1 MVGARARSL
10 RLSVWFGSAAAFLT
24 SLGVARVA
32 GAQAPSNSVAAQ
44 ALFDD
49 ARRLMAN
56 GKYDEACPKLVESER
71 LDAGAG
77 TLLNLADC
85 HQHQGRIATAWSEFL
100 EAAAVSKSNGETAR
114 EQAARQLAAAL
125 TSRLSYITIDVAAGQ
140 IPGFQMTRDGAIVGE
155 AQWGT
160 PIPADPGDH
169 LVAASAPGRQPWRA
183 NVTVRPG
190 DATTAEIAVPLLGPE
205 RAASPVAAS
214 ATPAVPTD
222 VTAVSAPPA
231 AGFGTQRTL
240 ALVAGGVGV
249 VGVGLG
255 TVFGF
260 VSKSKHDDAEHHCV
274 GSVCRDQA
282 GVDLKSQAITAGNV
296 ATVAFIVGGVA
307 LAGGAVLWFTAHANG
322 ESQAQVGLGLGTVH
336 VAGRF

>member
-10 RLSVWFGSAAAFLT
+10 RLLVRFGSAAAFVT
-24 SLGVARVA
+24 SFGVVRVARAEV
-32 GAQAPSNSVAAQ
+32 PSNSVAAQ
-44 ALFDD
+44 ALFDE
-49 ARRLMAN
+49 ARRLMAS

-100 EAAAVSKSNGETAR
+100 EAAAVSRSNGETAR

-169 LVAASAPGRQPWRA
+169 LVAASAPGRRSWRA

-205 RAASPVAAS
+205 PASSPVVAS
-214 ATPAVPTD
+214 ATTVAPVD
-222 VTAVSAPPA
+222 VAAVSTAPA
-231 AGFGTQRTL
+231 SGLGTQRTL

-260 VSKSKHDDAEHHCV
+260 ISKAKHDDAEHHCV
-274 GSVCRDQA
+274 GSVCHDQQ

-307 LAGGAVLWFTAHANG
+307 LAGGAVLWFTAHSNG
-322 ESQAQVGLGLGTVH
+322 ESQAQVGLGLGTLH